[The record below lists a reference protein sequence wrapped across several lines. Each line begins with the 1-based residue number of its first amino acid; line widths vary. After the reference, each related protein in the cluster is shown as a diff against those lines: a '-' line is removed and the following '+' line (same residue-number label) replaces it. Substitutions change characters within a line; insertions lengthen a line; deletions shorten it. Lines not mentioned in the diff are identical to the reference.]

1 MAIRPIRKEITMNIF
16 VCAKQV
22 PDDEA
27 KIFLADGKPD
37 TAKISKIVNA
47 FDGYAMEMALRH
59 CEENGGEVTVITL
72 GEEQEVRPSVVQLL
86 AVGGKHAYIGSQVE
100 GDEAATAQALADLI
114 RKVQDEGNSYD
125 LILCGK
131 ESTDEISSQVG
142 AILAEKMGLPLVT
155 SVVGFEISDSG
166 IKAKKETEDGYEFY
180 QVSTPAV
187 FTIAKPDYELRYPS
201 IKNKMAARKAQIPAA
216 ELSAAKACVLCTGY
230 EEPKKREAGV
240 RIQEEEDADT
250 AAKALELLFADKVL

>member
-1 MAIRPIRKEITMNIF
+1 MNIL

-27 KIFLADGKPD
+27 KIYLTDGKPD
-37 TAKISKIVNA
+37 TEKVSKIVNA

-59 CEENGGEVTVITL
+59 CEEKDGEVTVLTL
-72 GEEQEVRPSVVQLL
+72 GEEKEVRPSVVQLL
-86 AVGGKHAYIGSQVE
+86 AVGGKHAYIGNAVQ
-100 GDEAATAQALADLI
+100 GDEAATAQALAELI
-114 RKVQDEGNSYD
+114 GKAKAEGNTYD

-155 SVVGFEISDSG
+155 SVVGFEATDG
-166 IKAKKETEDGYEFY
+166 GVKAKKETEEGYEFY
-180 QVSTPAV
+180 EVSTPAV
-187 FTIAKPDYELRYPS
+187 FTIAKPEYELRYPS
-201 IKNKMAARKAQIPAA
+201 IKNKMAARKAQIPVVDGI
-216 ELSAAKACVLCTGY
+216 SVPSCVICKGY

-240 RIQEEEDADT
+240 KIQEEEDAD
-250 AAKALELLFADKVL
+250 AVAKAMELLLADKVL

>member
-1 MAIRPIRKEITMNIF
+1 MNIL

-27 KIFLADGKPD
+27 KIYLADGKPD

-59 CEENGGEVTVITL
+59 CEENDGEVTVLTL
-72 GEEQEVRPSVVQLL
+72 GEEKEVRPTVVQLL
-86 AVGGKHAYIGSQVE
+86 AVGAKHAYIGNEVN
-100 GDEAATAQALADLI
+100 GDEATTAQALAEIISQL
-114 RKVQDEGNSYD
+114 QTDENAYD

-155 SVVGFEISDSG
+155 SVVGFDVTEEG
-166 IKAKKETEDGYEFY
+166 VKAKKETEEGYEFY
-180 QVSTPAV
+180 QVPIPAV

-201 IKNKMAARKAQIPAA
+201 IKSKMAARKAQIPVMNSVAPEA
-216 ELSAAKACVLCTGY
+216 SVSCTGY
-230 EEPKKREAGV
+230 EEPAKREAGV
-240 RIQEEEDADT
+240 KIHEEEDADT
-250 AAKALELLFADKVL
+250 AAKAMEILFADKVL

>member
-1 MAIRPIRKEITMNIF
+1 MNIL

-27 KIFLADGKPD
+27 KIYLADGKPD

-59 CEENGGEVTVITL
+59 CEENDGEVTVLTL
-72 GEEQEVRPSVVQLL
+72 GEEKEVRPTVVQLL
-86 AVGGKHAYIGSQVE
+86 AVGAKHAYIGNEVN
-100 GDEAATAQALADLI
+100 GDEAATAQALAEIISQLQTD
-114 RKVQDEGNSYD
+114 GNAYD

-155 SVVGFEISDSG
+155 SVVGFDVTEEG
-166 IKAKKETEDGYEFY
+166 VKAKKETEEGYEFY
-180 QVSTPAV
+180 QVPTPAV

-201 IKNKMAARKAQIPAA
+201 IKSKMAARKAQIPVMNSVAPEA
-216 ELSAAKACVLCTGY
+216 SVSCSGY
-230 EEPKKREAGV
+230 EEPAKREAGV
-240 RIQEEEDADT
+240 KIQEEEDTDT
-250 AAKALELLFADKVL
+250 AAKAMELLFANKVL

>member
-1 MAIRPIRKEITMNIF
+1 MNII

-27 KIFLADGKPD
+27 KIYLADGKPD
-37 TAKISKIVNA
+37 TEKVSKIINA

-59 CEENGGEVTVITL
+59 CEENGGEVTVLTL

-86 AVGGKHAYIGSQVE
+86 AVGGKHGYIGAPVN
-100 GDEAATAQALADLI
+100 GDESAVAHGLAEQISKLQADGA
-114 RKVQDEGNSYD
+114 SYD

-142 AILAEKMGLPLVT
+142 AILAETMKLPLVT
-155 SVVGFEISDSG
+155 SVVGFEVTEHG
-166 IKAKKETEDGYEFY
+166 IKAKKETEDGYEYFE
-180 QVSTPAV
+180 VPTPAV
-187 FTIAKPDYELRYPS
+187 FTVAKPEYELRYPS
-201 IKNKMAARKAQIPAA
+201 IKNKMAARKAQIP
-216 ELSAAKACVLCTGY
+216 VLEGTDANSSVRCLGY

-240 RIQEEEDADT
+240 KIQEDEDSA
-250 AAKALELLFADKVL
+250 AVAKAMELLFADKVL

>member
-1 MAIRPIRKEITMNIF
+1 MNIL

-27 KIFLADGKPD
+27 KIYLAGGKPD
-37 TAKISKIVNA
+37 TAKVSKIVNA

-59 CEENGGEVTVITL
+59 CEENDGEVTVLTL
-72 GEEQEVRPSVVQLL
+72 GDEKEVRPSVVQLL
-86 AVGGKHAYIGSQVE
+86 AVGGKHAYIGNAVN
-100 GDEAATAQALADLI
+100 GDEASTAQALAEIIEQIQAD
-114 RKVQDEGNSYD
+114 GNTFD

-155 SVVGFEISDSG
+155 SVVGFEKTG
-166 IKAKKETEDGYEFY
+166 NGVKAKKETEDGYEFY
-180 QVSTPAV
+180 ETSTPAV

-201 IKNKMAARKAQIPAA
+201 IKSKMAARKAQIPVIGASCPEA
-216 ELSAAKACVLCTGY
+216 SVTCTGY
-230 EEPKKREAGV
+230 EEPAKRKAGV
-240 RIQEEEDADT
+240 KIQEEEDADT
-250 AAKALELLFADKVL
+250 VAKAMELLFADKIL

>member
-1 MAIRPIRKEITMNIF
+1 MNIL

-27 KIFLADGKPD
+27 KIYLADGKPD
-37 TAKISKIVNA
+37 TEKVSRIVNA

-59 CEENGGEVTVITL
+59 CEENGGEVTVLTL
-72 GEEQEVRPSVVQLL
+72 GDENEVRPSVVQLL
-86 AVGGKHAYIGSQVE
+86 AVGGKHAYIGSEVN
-100 GDEAATAQALADLI
+100 GDESSVAQALSEMIQRA
-114 RKVQDEGNSYD
+114 KDEGNTYD

-155 SVVGFEISDSG
+155 SVVGFEVTENG
-166 IKAKKETEDGYEFY
+166 VKARKETEEGYEFY
-180 QVSTPAV
+180 QVPTPAV

-201 IKNKMAARKAQIPAA
+201 IKSKMAARKAQIPVMDGAA
-216 ELSAAKACVLCTGY
+216 PAASVLCTGY
-230 EEPKKREAGV
+230 EEPQKRGAGV
-240 RIQEEEDADT
+240 KIQEEEDADT
-250 AAKALELLFADKVL
+250 VAKAMELLYADKIL